1 MWVSKEITESNR
13 KNFNLKIGKVTQTSE
28 NEVCIENDTEYRNL
42 PIVCPY
48 GFFSIPVLGS
58 NAVIAPISNNFLYF
72 GTKTKNLYDLKSGE
86 VGMYSHGGASIVL
99 KNDGRVLING
109 NPY

>member
-1 MWVSKEITESNR
+1 MWVSKEITESDR

-28 NEVCIENDTEYRNL
+28 NEVCIENDTEYRDL

-72 GTKTKNLYDLKSGE
+72 YFVTFSH
-86 VGMYSHGGASIVL
+86 YSTFYVFYSFVF
-99 KNDGRVLING
+99 
-109 NPY
+109 